1 MTLLKNDDFPPLEDV
16 DRLLVTGPSA
26 DSVRNQIGGWSL
38 GWQGLPNDI
47 DAEPAAVTVV
57 EGLRGAAPSDTE
69 VVHVP
74 TGYTFNPYGDHEYSF
89 ENVEE
94 VRSAAESA
102 DATVAVV
109 GEGPHSEGFGDVNDL
124 RLADAQQRLL
134 DVLADTGTPTAG
146 VIVAGRPVGGP
157 ETMATLDAALMAY
170 QPGTAGGTAVARVL
184 FGETDPGGRLPF
196 TWPTSTGQLLSV
208 YNHLPPA
215 SGTSDGNEPLF
226 EFGHGP
232 SYADFEYEL
241 LDVSPGRFGDGSDLG
256 TLEVSV
262 RVANRGDRSGTDVVS
277 AVAVQS
283 YGSVVHPDERLMGFE
298 RVSLDPGE
306 SERVTVEAPVETLP
320 VVPGDVPGDADEP
333 TVEDGQYAVR
343 VGEMAETFTVGS
355 GGYTD
360 WGYSEGAESEPQ
372 DG

>member
-1 MTLLKNDDFPPLEDV
+1 
-16 DRLLVTGPSA
+16 
-26 DSVRNQIGGWSL
+26 
-38 GWQGLPNDI
+38 
-47 DAEPAAVTVV
+47 
-57 EGLRGAAPSDTE
+57 
-69 VVHVP
+69 
-74 TGYTFNPYGDHEYSF
+74 
-89 ENVEE
+89 
-94 VRSAAESA
+94 
-102 DATVAVV
+102 
-109 GEGPHSEGFGDVNDL
+109 
-124 RLADAQQRLL
+124 
-134 DVLADTGTPTAG
+134 
-146 VIVAGRPVGGP
+146 
-157 ETMATLDAALMAY
+157 MATLDAALMAY

-306 SERVTVEAPVETLP
+306 SEHVTVEAPVETLP

-360 WGYSEGAESEPQ
+360 WEYSEGAESEP
-372 DG
+372 